1 MFRPSRRRLL
11 QALAAA
17 TTVAPL
23 GRRARAGGVRGA
35 DMKFIFVYN
44 LGGWDPTRVL
54 APAFGNPNVDMESDA
69 EPMTVGDLSFVD
81 HPDRP
86 NVRAFFETWQ
96 DRLSIVNGVRG
107 RSLAHDV
114 CRQVS
119 MTGTT
124 SGTQP
129 DWPSLLA
136 QARANDCLL
145 PDLVLSGPS
154 YPAELSPYVARAG
167 YQGQLQALSTGSI
180 LGSTDL
186 PVSDAS
192 LADPDLIDAEVAR
205 RARAAAARA
214 RAGREADLTRTM
226 SEAIDRATTLKAM
239 RDELDFSTGLTVTD
253 AMNLAVDALSMG
265 LSRVVTLDFP
275 NNVFPYSIHTWDSHV
290 SNDANQSPLWDGL
303 FENLSQLMDTLRATS
318 GLVGASLLDETVVV
332 VLSEMG
338 RTPRLNT
345 SGGKDHWPHNSA
357 MLLIPDVA
365 GRVIGGYDDDFLGMG
380 VDLET
385 GAVDEGADPIVDASL
400 GATLLALGDIDP
412 AEHADAPPITALL
425 R

>member
-11 QALAAA
+11 QALAASTA
-17 TTVAPL
+17 VAPI
-23 GRRARAGGVRGA
+23 GRRARAGGVSGA

-54 APAFGNPNVDMESDA
+54 APAFGNPNVDMESNA
-69 EPMTVGDLSFVD
+69 ELMTLGDLSFVD

-86 NVRAFFETWQ
+86 SVRSFFEQWK
-96 DRLSIVNGVRG
+96 DRLSIVNGVQG

-124 SGTQP
+124 SGTRP
-129 DWPSLLA
+129 DWPSVLA
-136 QARANDCLL
+136 RSRGDDCLL

-167 YQGQLQALSTGSI
+167 AQGQLQALTTGDI
-180 LGSTDL
+180 LGG
-186 PVSDAS
+186 SDI
-192 LADPDLIDAEVAR
+192 LVQDPNPPDPDLLDAEVAR
-205 RARAAAARA
+205 RATAAVARA
-214 RAGREADLTRTM
+214 RPGRQYDLAQTA
-226 SEAIDRATTLKAM
+226 SIAIDRATELKAM
-239 RDELDFSTGLTVTD
+239 KEELDFSTGLTVVD

-290 SNDANQSPLWDGL
+290 SNDVNQSPLWEGL
-303 FENLSQLMDTLRATS
+303 FDNLSQLMTRLSTTG
-318 GLVGASLLDETVVV
+318 GLVGPSLLDETIVV

-357 MLLIPDVA
+357 MLLIPDVQ
-365 GRVIGGYDDDFLGMG
+365 GRVIGGYDADFLGSG

-385 GAVDEGADPIVDASL
+385 GEVDESADPIVDASI
-400 GATLLALGDIDP
+400 GATLLALGGIDP
-412 AEHADAPPITALL
+412 DEHADAPPITALL